1 MKKLISILLV
11 IILTFAFVGCNGKSK
26 EAEVKVGKDQITI
39 DKITYYN
46 TGNIAESTPEES
58 TIKEIEVSSGTTP
71 IANAYAIIET
81 DKMVYCRINGEWYI
95 FYAN

>member
-46 TGNIAESTPEES
+46 TGNIAEATPEES
-58 TIKEIEVSSGTTP
+58 TIKEIEVSS
-71 IANAYAIIET
+71 YIIELRPFLCFYRSFI
-81 DKMVYCRINGEWYI
+81 KIVYQCILYR
-95 FYAN
+95 